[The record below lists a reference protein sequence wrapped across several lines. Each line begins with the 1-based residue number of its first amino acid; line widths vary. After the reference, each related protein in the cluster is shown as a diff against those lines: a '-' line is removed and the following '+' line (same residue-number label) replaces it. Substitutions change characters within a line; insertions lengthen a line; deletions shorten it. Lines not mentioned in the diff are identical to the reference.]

1 MSDKYHHGDLR
12 NSLIKEA
19 IKIINRDGEAALS
32 LRQLATIC
40 GVSRAAP
47 YAHFKNK
54 EELITNI
61 KNFVSDTF
69 TRYLEESIENIP
81 DSEIE
86 KKIITLGTAYISF
99 FIENPEYYTFLFSR
113 GYIHVNLDYNS
124 EKENNFKP
132 YNILKSLCDIYFNKK
147 NPKLS
152 DYEKEK
158 ELIRIWASVQGLTS
172 IIFMENVKWSMDWKK
187 EISELLM

>member
-32 LRQLATIC
+32 LRQLANIC

-69 TRYLEESIENIP
+69 TRYLEESIANIP